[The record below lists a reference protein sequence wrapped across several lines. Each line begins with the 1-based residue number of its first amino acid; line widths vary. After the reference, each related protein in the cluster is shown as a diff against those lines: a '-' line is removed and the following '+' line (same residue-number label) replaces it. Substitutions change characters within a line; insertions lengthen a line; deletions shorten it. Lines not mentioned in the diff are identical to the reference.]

1 MNFVFFSVLSGRMT
15 REQFANVMMSMSS
28 AGGESLQEIWK
39 MLDED
44 GISPRITPM
53 NTVEGRSKGFTYNDY
68 DVAIAM

>member
-1 MNFVFFSVLSGRMT
+1 MT

-39 MLDED
+39 MLDDD

-53 NTVEGRSKGFTYNDY
+53 NTVEGTCR
-68 DVAIAM
+68 ILQIRHWLQ